1 MIFANYFVEIE
12 MIEMEVFYSIIIVL
26 IFGLAIA
33 DLVVGVSNDAVNFLN
48 SAIGSKA
55 IPMRTILAVAGIGV
69 LVGAVFSSGL
79 MEVARKGIFMP
90 ELYFFNEIIIIFLAV
105 IVTDILLL
113 DIFNSFG
120 IPISTTVLVV
130 FELLGAS
137 VCLAVLKMNTSSG
150 VDVVLSEYINIDKA
164 SDISIGILLSVVL
177 AFIVGAVVQYISRLI
192 FTFEFQKKALGF
204 KALFGGVSLSAITYF
219 ILIKGIN
226 SIQFISDDFVV
237 TIKTNTLYIIL
248 ISLVIWTLLSWF
260 VEHILR
266 INLFKFIIVLGTF
279 ALALAFAG
287 NDLVNFIGV
296 SIAAWQAF
304 ELWQEA
310 YQVMGVLPSEFSMKA
325 LSGEVETPEYILII
339 AGLVMVLTLWF
350 SSKAQ
355 YVVQTGVNLSR
366 QGEGEERFKA
376 NIISQK
382 VVRLFYYVGLG
393 VKSIIPKSF
402 NDFANARFE
411 KGQPKKVKQGITKPS
426 FDMLRASINLVL
438 ASILISIA
446 TNFTLPLS
454 TTYITF
460 MVAMGTSFGDK
471 AWGRES
477 AVYRVSG
484 VLSVI
489 GSWFL
494 TAIIAFSLAG
504 IVALVIY
511 FGEIYAVVFLTAFVV
526 FSLIRSGIKH
536 SKRVKIQK
544 QNKRFKRSDIITIN
558 DITAESSQ
566 NIVSVIEGIDARY
579 TEMVNSLGYH
589 DLSKLKKILR
599 ELPELE
605 NEIDDLKDNVFYYI
619 KSLEDDTVEASKFY
633 ILTLDYLQEMVQ
645 SMAYMIRTSHKYVN
659 NTHRNLKFNQIR
671 ELKGI
676 SRDLSAIFAHIK
688 IVFSKNEFDDIEF
701 LIQQKKELQEIVS
714 DLVKK
719 QIERIRTTD
728 MGQQNTKLYFGLLLE
743 TKDMITAGINI
754 LSLFYDYYIEA
765 KEEF

>member
-1 MIFANYFVEIE
+1 
-12 MIEMEVFYSIIIVL
+12 METFYTVL
-26 IFGLAIA
+26 IILLFVLAIA
-33 DLVVGVSNDAVNFLN
+33 DLIVGVSNDAVNFLN

-55 IPMRTILAVAGIGV
+55 IPMRTILAVAGLGV

-90 ELYFFNEIIIIFLAV
+90 ELFFFDEIIIIFLAV
-105 IVTDILLL
+105 LITDILLL
-113 DIFNSFG
+113 DVFNSFG
-120 IPISTTVLVV
+120 IPVSTTVSVV

-137 VCLAVLKMNTSSG
+137 VCVALLKIYNETSNQT
-150 VDVVLSEYINIDKA
+150 VLSEYINIEKA
-164 SDISIGILLSVVL
+164 SDISIGILLSVFI
-177 AFIVGAVVQYISRLI
+177 AFIIGAVVQYISRLI
-192 FTFEFQKKALGF
+192 FTFDYFKKPTWL

-226 SIQFISDDFVV
+226 SIEFIDANFIDFV
-237 TIKTNTLYIIL
+237 KSNTLVIIL
-248 ISLVIWTLLSWF
+248 SSLLLWTIISWSVKFLNF
-260 VEHILR
+260 
-266 INLFKFIIVLGTF
+266 NLFKFIIVFGTF

-296 SIAAWQAF
+296 SIAAWQSLDLWLTAF
-304 ELWQEA
+304 ETQ
-310 YQVMGVLPSEFSMKA
+310 GILPSEFSMTA
-325 LSGEVETPEYILII
+325 LSGEVETPQYILII
-339 AGLVMVLTLWF
+339 AGFIMVLTLWF

-366 QGEGEERFKA
+366 QGEGDERFQA
-376 NIISQK
+376 NLLSRN
-382 VVRLFYYVGLG
+382 VVRLFYYISVGLRP
-393 VKSIIPKSF
+393 IIPNSVRT
-402 NDFANARFE
+402 FADSRFE
-411 KGQPKKVKQGITKPS
+411 KTNGAKHNQGITKPA

-477 AVYRVSG
+477 AVYRVAG
-484 VLSVI
+484 VFNVI
-489 GSWFL
+489 GSWLL
-494 TAIIAFSLAG
+494 TAIIAFSVAA
-504 IVALVIY
+504 IVAALIY
-511 FGEIYAVVFLTAFVV
+511 FGEVYAIIALVVFVA
-526 FSLIRSGIKH
+526 FSLVRSGIKH
-536 SKRVKIQK
+536 AKRVKSQK
-544 QNKRFKRSDIITIN
+544 QKKRFNRTDIITIN
-558 DITAESSQ
+558 DITAESSH
-566 NIVSVIEGIDARY
+566 NIISVIKGIDVRY
-579 TEMVNSLGYH
+579 TDMVNNLGYH
-589 DLSKLKKILR
+589 DLSKLKKLLK
-599 ELPELE
+599 ELYELE

-676 SRDLSAIFAHIK
+676 SRDLSAVFAHII
-688 IVFSKNEFDDIEF
+688 IVFEKNEFDDIEF
-701 LIQQKKELQEIVS
+701 LIQQKKELEEVVS

-728 MGQQNTKLYFGLLLE
+728 TGQQNTKLYFGILLE
-743 TKDMITAGINI
+743 TKDMITAGINM
-754 LSLFYDYYIEA
+754 LNLFYDYYTEA

>member
-1 MIFANYFVEIE
+1 
-12 MIEMEVFYSIIIVL
+12 MEVFYTFLIIL
-26 IFGLAIA
+26 IFILAIA

-79 MEVARKGIFMP
+79 MEVARKGIFSP
-90 ELYFFNEIIIIFLAV
+90 ELFYFDEIIIIFLAV
-105 IVTDILLL
+105 LITDILLL
-113 DIFNSFG
+113 DFFNSFG
-120 IPISTTVLVV
+120 IPTSTTVSVV

-137 VCLAVLKMNTSSG
+137 VCLALLKIYYESG
-150 VDVVLSEYINIDKA
+150 QNIALSEYINVSKA
-164 SDISIGILLSVVL
+164 TDISVGILMSVIL
-177 AFIVGAVVQYISRLI
+177 AFVIGAIIQYISRLL
-192 FTFEFQKKALGF
+192 FTFEYQQKALWL
-204 KALFGGVSLSAITYF
+204 KSLFGGVSLSAITYF

-226 SIQFISDDFVV
+226 TIQFVGDDF
-237 TIKTNTLYIIL
+237 TNMVKSNSLIIIFSSFLAWSL
-248 ISLVIWTLLSWF
+248 ISWMVHSVLK
-260 VEHILR
+260 

-296 SIAAWQAF
+296 SIAAWQSF
-304 ELWQEA
+304 EVWIEA
-310 YQVMGVLPSEFSMKA
+310 YQLSGILPSEFRMTA
-325 LSGEVETPEYILII
+325 LSGEVETPEYMLII
-339 AGLVMVLTLWF
+339 AGMVMVLTLWF

-366 QGEGEERFKA
+366 QGEGEERFKS
-376 NIISQK
+376 NFLSQK
-382 VVRLFYYVGLG
+382 IVRFFYYVGLG
-393 VKSIIPKSF
+393 IKTITPDSIQKFTQS
-402 NDFANARFE
+402 RFDKRE
-411 KGQPKKVKQGITKPS
+411 EVSQGITKPA
-426 FDMLRASINLVL
+426 FDTLRASINLVL

-477 AVYRVSG
+477 AVYRVAG
-484 VLSVI
+484 VLNVI
-489 GSWFL
+489 GSWLL
-494 TAIIAFSLAG
+494 TALIAFSISALIVG
-504 IVALVIY
+504 ILY
-511 FGEIYAVVFLTAFVV
+511 FGEEYAIAFLMLFVI
-526 FSLIRSGIKH
+526 FSVAKSYYKH
-536 SKRVKIQK
+536 SKRLKSQK
-544 QNKRFKRSDIITIN
+544 QKKRFNRSDIITIN

-566 NIVSVIEGIDARY
+566 NIISVIQGIDARY
-579 TEMVNSLGYH
+579 TDLSNNLGYH
-589 DLSKLKKILR
+589 DLANLKKLLK

-605 NEIDDLKDNVFYYI
+605 NEIDDLKDNIFYYI

-645 SMAYMIRTSHKYVN
+645 SMSYMIRTSHKYVSN
-659 NTHRNLKFNQIR
+659 NHRNLKFNQIR

-676 SRDLSAIFAHIK
+676 NRELSAIFAHITS
-688 IVFSKNEFDDIEF
+688 VFEKNEFDDIEL
-701 LIQQKKELQEIVS
+701 LIQQKQELLDTVS
-714 DLVKK
+714 RLVEK

-728 MGQQNTKLYFGLLLE
+728 MGQQNTKLYFGILLE
-743 TKDMITAGINI
+743 TKDMIAEGIN
-754 LSLFYDYYIEA
+754 LLNLFYDYYEEA

>member
-1 MIFANYFVEIE
+1 
-12 MIEMEVFYSIIIVL
+12 METFYTIIIIL
-26 IFGLAIA
+26 IFILAIA

-55 IPMRTILAVAGIGV
+55 IPIRTILAVAGFGV

-90 ELYFFNEIIIIFLAV
+90 ELYYFDEIIIIFLAV
-105 IVTDILLL
+105 LVTDILLL

-137 VCLAVLKMNTSSG
+137 VCIALLKIYYDAGVNLA
-150 VDVVLSEYINIDKA
+150 LSEYINVNKA
-164 SDISIGILLSVVL
+164 TDISIGILLSVVL
-177 AFIVGAVVQYISRLI
+177 AFAIGAIVQYGGRLV
-192 FTFEFQKKALGF
+192 FTFDIHNKPTWF
-204 KALFGGVSLSAITYF
+204 KAIFGGVSLSAITYF

-226 SIQFISDDFVV
+226 SIQFIDDDFVNIIKSNTV
-237 TIKTNTLYIIL
+237 VVIGLSLIVWTIISWVVEEIL
-248 ISLVIWTLLSWF
+248 N
-260 VEHILR
+260 

-296 SIAAWQAF
+296 SVAAWQSF
-304 ELWQEA
+304 ELWFQA
-310 YQVMGVLPSEFSMKA
+310 YQATGVLPSDFSMIA

-376 NIISQK
+376 NLLSQK
-382 VVRLFYYVGLG
+382 IVRLSYYIGIG
-393 VKSIIPKSF
+393 VRSVMPKSF
-402 NDFANARFE
+402 NQFANSRFE
-411 KGQPKKVKQGITKPS
+411 KGQDKILKPGITKPS

-446 TNFTLPLS
+446 TNFSLPLS

-484 VLSVI
+484 VLNVI
-489 GSWFL
+489 GSWVL
-494 TAIIAFSLAG
+494 TALIAFSLAG
-504 IVALVIY
+504 LIALLIYYGEQYAIVLLVI
-511 FGEIYAVVFLTAFVV
+511 FVTV
-526 FSLIRSGIKH
+526 SLARSALKH
-536 SKRVKIQK
+536 SKRVKSQK
-544 QNKRFKRSDIITIN
+544 QNKRFNRTDIITIN

-566 NIVSVIEGIDARY
+566 NIVSVIKGIDKRY
-579 TEMVNSLGYH
+579 TDMVNNLGYH
-589 DLSKLKKILR
+589 DLSKLKKILK

-671 ELKGI
+671 ELKSI
-676 SRDLSAIFAHIK
+676 NRDLSAVFAHII
-688 IVFSKNEFDDIEF
+688 IVFEKNEFDDIEF
-701 LIQQKKELQEIVS
+701 LIQQKKDLEEVVS
-714 DLVKK
+714 DLVQK

-728 MGQQNTKLYFGLLLE
+728 MGQQNTKLYFGILLE
-743 TKDMITAGINI
+743 TKDMITAGINM
-754 LSLFYDYYIEA
+754 LNLFYDYYVEA

>member
-1 MIFANYFVEIE
+1 
-12 MIEMEVFYSIIIVL
+12 METFYSIIIIL
-26 IFGLAIA
+26 IFTLAIA

-55 IPMRTILAVAGIGV
+55 IPMRTILAVAGVGV

-90 ELYFFNEIIIIFLAV
+90 ELYYFDEIIIIFLAV
-105 IVTDILLL
+105 LVTDILLL
-113 DIFNSFG
+113 DVFNSFG

-137 VCLAVLKMNTSSG
+137 VCLALLKMNTDAE
-150 VDVVLSEYINIDKA
+150 VDMVLSQYINVDKA
-164 SDISIGILLSVVL
+164 TDISIGILLSVVL
-177 AFIVGAVVQYISRLI
+177 AFVIGAIIQYISRLV
-192 FTFEFQKKALGF
+192 FTFEYNKKPVWFQ
-204 KALFGGVSLSAITYF
+204 ALFGGISLSAITYF

-226 SIQFISDDFVV
+226 TIQFIDDNFVDYV
-237 TIKTNTLYIIL
+237 KDNALIIIL
-248 ISLVIWTLLSWF
+248 ISLVIWTILSWF
-260 VEHILR
+260 VEVIFR
-266 INLFKFIIVLGTF
+266 NNLFKFIIILGTF

-296 SIAAWQAF
+296 SIAAWQSF
-304 ELWQEA
+304 ELWLEA
-310 YQVMGVLPSEFSMKA
+310 FQATGISPSDFSMNA

-339 AGLVMVLTLWF
+339 AGLIMVLTLWF

-376 NIISQK
+376 NLLSQK
-382 VVRLFYYVGLG
+382 IVRLSYYIGLG
-393 VKSIIPKSF
+393 IKSIIPKSF
-402 NDFANARFE
+402 NDFANSRFE
-411 KGQPKKVKQGITKPS
+411 KGQNQSVKQGITKPS

-438 ASILISIA
+438 ASVLISIA

-484 VLSVI
+484 VMNVI
-489 GSWFL
+489 GSWLL
-494 TAIIAFSLAG
+494 TALIAFSLAG
-504 IVALVIY
+504 LIALIIY
-511 FGEIYAVVFLTAFVV
+511 FGEQYAIILLVVFIG
-526 FSLIRSGIKH
+526 FSLVRSALKH
-536 SKRVKIQK
+536 SKRIKSQK
-544 QNKRFKRSDIITIN
+544 QNKRFNRSDIITIN
-558 DITAESSQ
+558 DITAESSH
-566 NIVSVIEGIDARY
+566 NIVSVIQGVNVRY
-579 TEMVNSLGYH
+579 TDMVNNLGYH
-589 DLSKLKKILR
+589 DLSKLKKILK

-605 NEIDDLKDNVFYYI
+605 SEIDDLKDNVFYYI

-633 ILTLDYLQEMVQ
+633 ILTLDYLQEIVQ

-676 SRDLSAIFAHIK
+676 SRDLSAVFMHIK
-688 IVFSKNEFDDIEF
+688 VVFEKNEFDDIEF
-701 LIQQKKELQEIVS
+701 LIQQKKELQDVVS
-714 DLVKK
+714 GLIEK

-728 MGQQNTKLYFGLLLE
+728 MGQQNTKLYFGILLE
-743 TKDMITAGINI
+743 TKDMITAGINM
-754 LSLFYDYYIEA
+754 LNLFYDYYIEA